1 MADEEPSSAPAAPTQ
16 AAAPL
21 PEQPP
26 VETPPQHSPSPSTG
40 AEQPAAVA
48 AQPER
53 NVSPSASDAKAQ
65 GTPHER
71 MGSLVLRPVA
81 QRLSGGGPEASSGPL
96 SPSSSLAEPG
106 SGGQPIGWAPR
117 KSAWSPYRPTAGSL
131 PLPQVPRPGNDPAPE
146 PAAAAAAAVAA
157 GGAGGSSP
165 KPTQPPPASLP
176 AQNSLEML
184 HDAAVSAAEGF
195 RAPRQESPGA
205 RAEATPPEEEAL
217 PRGEAGS
224 EEQDPDHRFFTGTRT
239 LFLFAVVCT
248 SLFTPSPAAGSE
260 GVAFFRRTDVSFWCN
275 SMETHLV
282 IML

>member
-1 MADEEPSSAPAAPTQ
+1 M
-16 AAAPL
+16 
-21 PEQPP
+21 
-26 VETPPQHSPSPSTG
+26 
-40 AEQPAAVA
+40 A

-53 NVSPSASDAKAQ
+53 NVSPSVSDAKAQ

-71 MGSLVLRPVA
+71 MGSLVVRPVA

-117 KSAWSPYRPTAGSL
+117 KSAWSLYCRPTAGSL
-131 PLPQVPRPGNDPAPE
+131 PLPHVPRSGNDAAPE
-146 PAAAAAAAVAA
+146 PATAAAAVAA

-165 KPTQPPPASLP
+165 KPMQPPPASLP
-176 AQNSLEML
+176 AQNNLEML

-195 RAPRQESPGA
+195 RAPRQESSGA

>member
-1 MADEEPSSAPAAPTQ
+1 MADEEPSSAPAATTQ
-16 AAAPL
+16 AEAPL

-26 VETPPQHSPSPSTG
+26 VETPPQHSPSPSAG
-40 AEQPAAVA
+40 AEQPAPVA

-71 MGSLVLRPVA
+71 MGSLVVRPVA

-117 KSAWSPYRPTAGSL
+117 KSAWSLYYRPTAGSQ
-131 PLPQVPRPGNDPAPE
+131 PLPQVPRSVNDPAPE
-146 PAAAAAAAVAA
+146 PATAAAAAAVAT

-165 KPTQPPPASLP
+165 KPMQPPPVSLP
-176 AQNSLEML
+176 AQNNLEML

-205 RAEATPPEEEAL
+205 RAEATPPEEEAA
-217 PRGEAGS
+217 PRGETDS
-224 EEQDPDHRFFTGTRT
+224 EEQDLDHRFFTGTRT
-239 LFLFAVVCT
+239 LFSVCCCLHE
-248 SLFTPSPAAGSE
+248 SVHNLPLALLQDQKALQS
-260 GVAFFRRTDVSFWCN
+260 
-275 SMETHLV
+275 
-282 IML
+282 